1 MTSVRPMTEDD
12 IDTVLSMIVAL
23 HAESPVYSALRYEP
37 RKALALVQRALGSI
51 ATGREEFA
59 YVAVRK
65 DEVIGVLLGFE
76 QGYTFTAGS
85 VAAECLFYVK
95 PQHRTRSKAA
105 ALLRWSFENWSR
117 ERGLDGVL
125 MGTSTGIGSDKS
137 YTSRGYAIAQRTFLK
152 RWT

>member
-1 MTSVRPMTEDD
+1 MTEED
-12 IDTVLSMIVAL
+12 ISDVLAMVAL
-23 HAESPVYSALRYEP
+23 LHVESPVYSALRYEP

-51 ATGREEFA
+51 ATGRTEFA

-76 QGYTFTAGS
+76 QEYTFTAGS
-85 VAAECLFYVK
+85 VAAECLFYVL
-95 PQHRTRSKAA
+95 PQHRTRTKAA

-125 MGTSTGIGSDKS
+125 MGSSTGLWSARSESS
-137 YTSRGYAIAQRTFLK
+137 YTSRGYVPAQRTFLK